1 MNKYNAVYVLKNQK
15 TFCILQLRVMYIYA
29 YSLGNK
35 YQIIQNS
42 CATDL
47 KAHLIHV
54 MRVTLFSIATQRR
67 RRHHSVCMHNLLFSR
82 KNLSTGRRNRLVND
96 NYWVRIYLNI
106 LFTTQRSKWIWNGI
120 CKCPGLFELFL
131 TNSTFIGHL
140 HMSILIFSP
149 TFNICWKLTIF
160 FCRETFPYDNFNWF
174 MYIKCPKWHP
184 L

>member
-1 MNKYNAVYVLKNQK
+1 MDPDSTSVTDKRGWLWRLLTKLLHACWSYIEGGKRGKKKKKNFLEKSFYVVRSTKKMGLRYRESYKSFPWDQYMNTVCKYYVWDGLKH
-15 TFCILQLRVMYIYA
+15 
-29 YSLGNK
+29 
-35 YQIIQNS
+35 
-42 CATDL
+42 
-47 KAHLIHV
+47 AH
-54 MRVTLFSIATQRR
+54 RP
-67 RRHHSVCMHNLLFSR
+67 
-82 KNLSTGRRNRLVND
+82 
-96 NYWVRIYLNI
+96 
-106 LFTTQRSKWIWNGI
+106 QRSKWIWNGI

-174 MYIKCPKWHP
+174 MHIKCPKWHP